1 MSAPHEFYQRRN
13 NDSKNRKITFAYT
26 VPIIEPESGTA
37 DHKTQKG
44 AFIMKIGI
52 IGAGRIGKVHIRNI
66 SLFVPGMEIKRVAD
80 PFANEE
86 TAAYAKQFGIDSVT
100 KEAADILNDP
110 EIDAVVIASSTDT
123 HAKYIIEAAR
133 HICTSLSLLMKNCSF
148 IICQE
153 SE

>member
-1 MSAPHEFYQRRN
+1 
-13 NDSKNRKITFAYT
+13 
-26 VPIIEPESGTA
+26 
-37 DHKTQKG
+37 
-44 AFIMKIGI
+44 MKIGI